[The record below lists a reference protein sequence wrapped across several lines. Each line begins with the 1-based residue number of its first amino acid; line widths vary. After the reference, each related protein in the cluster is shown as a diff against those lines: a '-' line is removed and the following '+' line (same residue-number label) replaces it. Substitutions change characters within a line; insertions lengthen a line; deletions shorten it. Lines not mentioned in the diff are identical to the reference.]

1 MGIFHRKEAKPELVP
16 QEYLPRS
23 IGIIMDG
30 NGRWAAKRRQPRKA
44 GHAAGA
50 RTLRRIIR
58 YCETRG
64 IGYVTLY
71 AFSTENWRRPAQ
83 EVDAIMDLLRD
94 YLREASENF
103 RNENVVVHFIGDIS
117 RLAPDIQQMI
127 AEAIEFT
134 AHKTGMVVNIAVN
147 YGGRDDVV
155 HAVRQIAQ
163 QVKDGRIAPQDIDE
177 EMISAHL
184 YTAGQPDPDMI
195 LRPSGEYRLSNFL
208 IWQAAYSELVFMDV
222 LWPDFTEEDMERALH
237 AYAGRQRRFGGIK

>member
-1 MGIFHRKEAKPELVP
+1 MGIFHRKEAKPALVP

-30 NGRWAAKRRQPRKA
+30 NGRWAAKRKQPRKV

-50 RTLRRIIR
+50 RTLRKIIR

-71 AFSTENWRRPAQ
+71 AFSTENWKRPAP

-103 RNENVVVHFIGDIS
+103 RNENVVVRFIGDVS

-127 AEAIEFT
+127 AEATEFT

-147 YGGRDDVV
+147 YGGRDDIV
-155 HAVRQIAQ
+155 HAVVLHSLAEL
-163 QVKDGRIAPQDIDE
+163 DG
-177 EMISAHL
+177 
-184 YTAGQPDPDMI
+184 
-195 LRPSGEYRLSNFL
+195 
-208 IWQAAYSELVFMDV
+208 
-222 LWPDFTEEDMERALH
+222 
-237 AYAGRQRRFGGIK
+237 